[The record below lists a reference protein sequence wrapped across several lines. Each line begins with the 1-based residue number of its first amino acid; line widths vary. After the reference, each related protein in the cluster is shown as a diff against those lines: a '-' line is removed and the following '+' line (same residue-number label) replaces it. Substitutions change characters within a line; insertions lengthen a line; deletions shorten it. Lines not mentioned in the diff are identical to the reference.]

1 MRVRDTMG
9 HQGTICREKKM
20 LYRFKSKATG
30 DLVMLEANG
39 KQLLDILGKDPSGPG
54 IVLCGQMPAAI
65 EALQAA
71 VLRDEAEQAR
81 RRQEAEAAGEPLPE
95 TDRISLRT
103 RVTPFIEMLR
113 HCMREECDVVWG
125 V

>member
-1 MRVRDTMG
+1 
-9 HQGTICREKKM
+9 M

-30 DLVMLEANG
+30 DVVMLEANG
-39 KQLLDILGKDPSGPG
+39 KQVLEILGKDPSGPG
-54 IVLCGQMPAAI
+54 ILLCSQMPAAI
-65 EALQAA
+65 DALQAA
-71 VLRDEAEQAR
+71 VLQEEAELAL

-113 HCMREECDVVWG
+113 HCLREPCDVVWG

>member
-1 MRVRDTMG
+1 
-9 HQGTICREKKM
+9 M

-30 DLVMLEANG
+30 DVVMLEANG
-39 KQLLDILGKDPSGPG
+39 KQVLEILGKDPSGPG
-54 IVLCGQMPAAI
+54 ILLCSQMPAAI

-71 VLRDEAEQAR
+71 VVQEEAEQAR
-81 RRQEAEAAGEPLPE
+81 QRQEAEAAGEPLPE

-113 HCMREECDVVWG
+113 HSMREACDVVWG

>member
-1 MRVRDTMG
+1 
-9 HQGTICREKKM
+9 M

-30 DLVMLEANG
+30 DVVMLEANG
-39 KQLLDILGKDPSGPG
+39 KQVLEILGKDPSGPG
-54 IVLCGQMPAAI
+54 ILLCSQMPAAI
-65 EALQAA
+65 DALQAA
-71 VLRDEAEQAR
+71 VLQEEAELAQ

-113 HCMREECDVVWG
+113 HCLREPCDVVWG

>member
-1 MRVRDTMG
+1 
-9 HQGTICREKKM
+9 M

-30 DLVMLEANG
+30 DVVMLEANG
-39 KQLLDILGKDPSGPG
+39 KQLLEILGKDPGGPG
-54 IVLCGQMPAAI
+54 IVLCAQMPAAL

-71 VLRDEAEQAR
+71 VQQDEAEQAR
-81 RRQEAEAAGEPLPE
+81 RRAEAEAAGEPLPE
-95 TDRISLRT
+95 SDRVSLRT
-103 RVTPFIEMLR
+103 RVAPFIDMLR

>member
-1 MRVRDTMG
+1 
-9 HQGTICREKKM
+9 M

-30 DLVMLEANG
+30 DVVMLEANG
-39 KQLLDILGKDPSGPG
+39 KQVLEILGKDPSGPG
-54 IVLCGQMPAAI
+54 ILLYAQMPAAI

-71 VLRDEAEQAR
+71 VAHDEAEQAR
-81 RRQEAEAAGEPLPE
+81 RHQEAEAAGDAAPEP
-95 TDRISLRT
+95 DRVSLRT

-113 HCMREECDVVWG
+113 HCMREECEVVWG

>member
-1 MRVRDTMG
+1 
-9 HQGTICREKKM
+9 M

-30 DLVMLEANG
+30 DVVMLEPNG
-39 KQLLDILGKDPSGPG
+39 KQVLEILGKDPSGPG
-54 IVLCGQMPAAI
+54 IVLCSQMSAAI

-71 VLRDEAEQAR
+71 VVQDEAEQAR
-81 RRQEAEAAGEPLPE
+81 RRQEAEADGEPLPE
-95 TDRISLRT
+95 TERISLRT
-103 RVTPFIEMLR
+103 RVTPFIDMLR